1 LGAAARGKNPREARR
16 RRLNRQR
23 KALAPGARAQGGAG
37 ARGCGRRE
45 MQRAAG
51 SARVP
56 EEGDDRR
63 VPPVGESQ
71 EEEAEEWAGWANWL
85 RSTRPRV

>member
-1 LGAAARGKNPREARR
+1 VVVADRGQNPREARR

-51 SARVP
+51 STLVGSGP
-56 EEGDDRR
+56 EVGDDRR
-63 VPPVGESQ
+63 VPPGSCTR
-71 EEEAEEWAGWANWL
+71 EEGGGWAA
-85 RSTRPRV
+85 TGH